1 MLCRYDYVCL
11 MRIDGYD
18 DLIID
23 VHIGTLSQACTW
35 DIANESLKWLIC
47 CNTMLMGCQRLGGMT
62 ERSARLRVGSDV
74 SICTM
79 EIGWHDR
86 RGQHGCVLDRMYLY
100 VPIWKSE
107 LLRMGG
113 MIDEVSTVACW
124 VGCVYMHNRDW
135 VARQMRFAWLRVR
148 SDVSICTNSGLWM
161 VEKQPGNVWI
171 VELWNE
177 CELCYELYWVMNC
190 DYGWFIDS
198 CVGDL

>member
-1 MLCRYDYVCL
+1 MYTLVHCHKHAHETL
-11 MRIDGYD
+11 PMRAWNGWFVATPCWWVARDW
-18 DLIID
+18 
-23 VHIGTLSQACTW
+23 VAWQ
-35 DIANESLKWLIC
+35 
-47 CNTMLMGCQRLGGMT
+47 M
-62 ERSARLRVGSDV
+62 RSARLRVGSDV

-86 RGQHGCVLDRMYLY
+86 RDQHGCVLDRMYLY

-135 VARQMRFAWLRVR
+135 VAWQMRFAWLRVR

-161 VEKQPGNVWI
+161 VEKQAGNVWI